1 MTGRSGFEFLSRYND
16 PAAPSERR
24 PLSKSERRTD
34 RTTKMLVA
42 VLLLFFIT
50 EFPQGKNLVL
60 PAQNVFVTLLEI
72 RTLFHLF
79 RMCDTFQGKNFVPPS
94 QNVFVILLEIRTLF
108 HLLRIM
114 SYNPQGKNLVLSAQ
128 NVLYYS
134 REETCFTCSECDTI
148 RKERTLSSYL
158 LRMFGEV
165 MDMLA
170 LLNGA
175 INFILYCSMSRQFRT
190 TFGQLFKPR
199 SMLAKW
205 ATPSQTEAQS
215 TYV

>member
-1 MTGRSGFEFLSRYND
+1 MFGTGEPIKYKNQPSQINAHANLTTHALYSQQHADSFCAIATLPP
-16 PAAPSERR
+16 PASAD

-50 EFPQGKNLVL
+50 EFPQGVL
-60 PAQNVFVTLLEI
+60 GLLSGILGRCFFQNCYH
-72 RTLFHLF
+72 R
-79 RMCDTFQGKNFVPPS
+79 
-94 QNVFVILLEIRTLF
+94 
-108 HLLRIM
+108 
-114 SYNPQGKNLVLSAQ
+114 
-128 NVLYYS
+128 
-134 REETCFTCSECDTI
+134 
-148 RKERTLSSYL
+148 
-158 LRMFGEV
+158 FGEI

-190 TFGQLFKPR
+190 TFGHLFKPR

-205 ATPSQTEAQS
+205 ATPSQTEVQS
-215 TYV
+215 TFV